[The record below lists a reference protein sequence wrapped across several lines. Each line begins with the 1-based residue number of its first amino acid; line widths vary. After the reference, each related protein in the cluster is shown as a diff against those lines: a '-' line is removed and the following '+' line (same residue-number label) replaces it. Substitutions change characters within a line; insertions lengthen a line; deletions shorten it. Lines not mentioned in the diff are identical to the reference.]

1 MPTIIT
7 KTNKR
12 YKDLDLSLT
21 IHPVRKDVN
30 KLSDERAIIQ
40 SIKTILLTKHYERP
54 FNPDFG
60 SNITKLLFEPLDP
73 ITAVSLK
80 REIEQTLKN
89 YEPRVVLQSVIV
101 KPDFDNNAFAVTIIF
116 IMKSLSQ
123 PITIQFFLARDR

>member
-1 MPTIIT
+1 MSTIIT

-40 SIKTILLTKHYERP
+40 SIKTLLLTKHYERP
-54 FNPDFG
+54 FNPDLG
-60 SNITKLLFEPLDP
+60 SNINKLLFEPLDP

-80 REIEQTLKN
+80 REIEQTVKN
-89 YEPRVVLQSVIV
+89 YEPRVSLQSVIV
-101 KPDFDNNAFAVTIIF
+101 KPDFDNNAFSVSIIF

>member
-40 SIKTILLTKHYERP
+40 SIKTLLLTKHYERP

-60 SNITKLLFEPLDP
+60 SNINKLLFEPLDP

-80 REIEQTLKN
+80 REIEQTVKN
-89 YEPRVVLQSVIV
+89 YEPRVSLQSVIV
-101 KPDFDNNAFAVTIIF
+101 KPDFDNNAFSVSIIF